1 MLSCSTSPLM
11 GELTTPLNEDKL
23 HHLTVIAVT
32 GGKGNGRLAST
43 LTSLSW
49 CRIDEHEEKAVSL
62 VYLSHWRQRS
72 KLAKK

>member
-1 MLSCSTSPLM
+1 M
-11 GELTTPLNEDKL
+11 PLNEDTL
-23 HHLTVIAVT
+23 HHLTVIVVT

-62 VYLSHWRQRS
+62 VYLSHCGGKEVTYQRR
-72 KLAKK
+72 